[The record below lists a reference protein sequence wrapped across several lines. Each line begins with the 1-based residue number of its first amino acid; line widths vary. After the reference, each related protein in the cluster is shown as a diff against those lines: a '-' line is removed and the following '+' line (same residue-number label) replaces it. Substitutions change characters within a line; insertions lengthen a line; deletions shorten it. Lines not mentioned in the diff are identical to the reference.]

1 MSETFYRRLVIDGK
15 SKSTHDNYLRQ
26 MAKLSLHLKKCPL
39 TITEID
45 LEGYLY
51 YLIENDT
58 ASQSSF
64 KHLIF
69 GLRKLYALFEQD
81 ELLVKLPKLPGSKKL
96 PVVLSKQEVKHLL
109 LSTTILRERVLF
121 ALIYDT
127 GMRISEVLALQVRDV
142 DFERKQIHICLGKGK
157 KDRYVTLSGHGAR
170 GLKKYLTLHRP
181 KDYVFENAKRTGIPL
196 GQTTVRRM
204 LKEMVDMA
212 GIKKTVCVHTLR
224 HTYATHQLESG
235 QNIVALQLALGHA
248 FIQTT
253 MIYLHI
259 AQLQDKKMMGCLD
272 YLYGESR

>member
-1 MSETFYRRLVIDGK
+1 MAETYYRRLVIDGK
-15 SKSTHDNYLRQ
+15 AKSTHENYLRQ
-26 MAKLSLHLKKCPL
+26 ISKLALHYQRSPL

-45 LEGYLY
+45 LEEYLY

-69 GLRKLYALFEQD
+69 GLRKLYALFEQE
-81 ELLVKLPKLPGSKKL
+81 ELLVKLPKLSGSKTL

-109 LSTTILRERVLF
+109 LSATQLKERVF
-121 ALIYDT
+121 FGLIYDT
-127 GMRISEVLALQVRDV
+127 GMRISEVLSLLIKNV
-142 DFERKQIHICLGKGK
+142 DFERRQIHICLGKGK
-157 KDRYVTLSGHGAR
+157 KDRYITISGHSVR
-170 GLKKYLTLHRP
+170 GLRKYLTLHQP
-181 KDYVFENAKRTGIPL
+181 KAYVFENVTRQGIPL
-196 GQTTVRRM
+196 GPTAIRKK
-204 LKEMVDMA
+204 LKDMVEKA
-212 GIKKTVCVHTLR
+212 GIQKTVCVHTLR

-259 AQLQDKKMMGCLD
+259 AQLQDKKMTGCLD
-272 YLYGESR
+272 YLYGESL

>member
-1 MSETFYRRLVIDGK
+1 MAETYYRRLVIDGK
-15 SKSTHDNYLRQ
+15 SKSTHENYLRQ
-26 MAKLSLHLKKCPL
+26 ISKLALYYEKSPL

-45 LEGYLY
+45 LEEYLY

-69 GLRKLYALFEQD
+69 GLRKLYSLFEQD
-81 ELLVKLPKLPGSKKL
+81 ELLVKLPKLSGSKTL
-96 PVVLSKQEVKHLL
+96 PVVLSKQEVKQLL
-109 LSTTILRERVLF
+109 LSGTHLKERVLF

-127 GMRISEVLALQVRDV
+127 GMRISEVLNLQIRAV
-142 DFERKQIHICLGKGK
+142 DFERLQIHIHLGKGK
-157 KDRYVTLSGHGAR
+157 KDRYVALSSHGVR
-170 GLKKYLTLHRP
+170 GLKKYLTLYQP
-181 KDYVFENAKRTGIPL
+181 QTYLFENKARKGIPL
-196 GQTTVRRM
+196 GPTTIRKQLKRM
-204 LKEMVDMA
+204 VVEA
-212 GIKKTVCVHTLR
+212 GIQKTVCVHTLR

-259 AQLQDKKMMGCLD
+259 AQLQDKKMTGCLD
-272 YLYGESR
+272 YLYGE